1 MRVGRVAASV
11 GVLAAVALGAAACG
25 SSGTGTTTTTNGNG
39 ATSRTLTIYSSLP
52 LQGES
57 RAQSLSIMNGE
68 KLALAQA
75 GGRAGAFTVKYRSLD
90 DAAEG
95 KWNPAQVA
103 NNARQAAQDQSTI
116 VYLGDKDSGASAI
129 SIPVTNEAGILQISP
144 ASTAVGLTRAE
155 GADKGEP
162 DKYYPSGKRNFGRV
176 VPADQIQAAAQVQY
190 QQENGCTRLYVLDD
204 RDVYGVRL
212 ARQVQTAAG
221 QKSLTVVGAEGI
233 DPKAGDYRSLAQDVR
248 KAGPDCVFFG
258 GTTQDN
264 AVQLWRDLN
273 AADPQLKLFGA
284 DGIAETAFTSKI
296 GRAAAR
302 VTYLTSPALA
312 PSLYPPAGQ
321 RFFHTYRKTFGM
333 APEPYAI
340 FGYEAMKVALQAIR
354 AAPLNGDPRQAVI
367 DAFFRTKDRNSVLG
381 RYSIDQNGDTTLTS
395 YGAYRVRKGRLA
407 FDHVIRHTPGS

>member
-1 MRVGRVAASV
+1 LRVRPVAAFV
-11 GVLAAVALGAAACG
+11 GLFAAVALGLSACG
-25 SSGTGTTTTTNGNG
+25 SNGGTTTTTDANGSG
-39 ATSRTLTIYSSLP
+39 STALTVYSSLP

-57 RAQSLSIMNGE
+57 RAQSLAIVNGE

-75 GGRAGAFTVKYRSLD
+75 GGRAGPFTVKYRGLD
-90 DAAEG
+90 DASEG

-116 VYLGDKDSGASAI
+116 VYLGEKDSGASAI
-129 SIPVTNEAGILQISP
+129 SVPVLNEAGILQLSP

-162 DKYYPSGKRNFGRV
+162 DKYYPSGKRTFGRL

-190 QQENGCTRLYVLDD
+190 QQDNGCTRLYVLDD
-204 RDVYGVRL
+204 KDVYGVRL
-212 ARQVQTAAG
+212 ARQVETAAG
-221 QKSLTVVGAEGI
+221 QADLTVVGSEGI
-233 DPKAGDYRSLAQDVR
+233 DPKAGDYRSLAADVR
-248 KAGPDCVFFG
+248 SESPDCVFFG

-264 AVQLWRDLN
+264 AVQLWRDLH
-273 AADPQLKLFGA
+273 ASDPQLKLFGA

-296 GRAAAR
+296 GASAAK

-321 RFFHTYRKTFGM
+321 RFFREYRKTFGT

-340 FGYEAMKVALQAIR
+340 FGYEAMKVALQAIE
-354 AAPLNGDPRQAVI
+354 AAPLSGDRRQPVI
-367 DAFFRTKDRNSVLG
+367 DAFFRIKDRNSVLG
-381 RYSIDQNGDTTLTS
+381 RYSIDENGDTTLS
-395 YGAYRVRKGRLA
+395 DYGAYRVRKGRLA
-407 FDHVIRHTPGS
+407 FDTVIHRAS